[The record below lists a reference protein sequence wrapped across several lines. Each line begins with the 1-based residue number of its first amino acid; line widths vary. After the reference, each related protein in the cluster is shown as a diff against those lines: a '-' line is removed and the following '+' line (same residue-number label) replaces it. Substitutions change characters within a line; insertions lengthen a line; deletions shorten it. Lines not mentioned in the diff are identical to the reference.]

1 MKSSYQS
8 SVISLK
14 KVAIDAKKFVATIE
28 LSPKAP
34 LMTCDDLEATTRI
47 YNLFPAIINHVCMG
61 DASDT
66 FKDVM
71 GNTEL
76 AHLLE
81 HVCVELLAQ
90 TNLAGDISAGKTFIA
105 QEDTRTYT
113 LEFICN
119 DDVLVTAAFSSAIWI
134 MNWAFGGARGTKP
147 NVEAIVSGLCALID
161 SLPSELELPPEARTS
176 VEDSAAA
183 CDNAEDSDTAEACDN
198 AEASDDVAC
207 DNTEISDVADH
218 NGDNKDNPDVA
229 DAQSENVHDVSVVEN
244 ANDEAESAESAD
256 AEPAAKTPADTEF
269 VDAESVD
276 TASAVTEHVETASS
290 ATNSDVE
297 PSDEVP
303 IEPKSAPVSQE
314 TSRTTSAEDA
324 PADMKTSRQNM
335 GNSKRAD
342 LDGTMKLPRSRR
354 IR

>member
-183 CDNAEDSDTAEACDN
+183 CDNAEGKSDAEACDN

-207 DNTEISDVADH
+207 DNAEISDVADH
-218 NGDNKDNPDVA
+218 NGDTKDNPDVA
-229 DAQSENVHDVSVVEN
+229 DTQSENAHDVSVVEN
-244 ANDEAESAESAD
+244 ADDEVESAESAD
-256 AEPAAKTPADTEF
+256 AEPAAKTPADTESA
-269 VDAESVD
+269 DTESVD
-276 TASAVTEHVETASS
+276 TASTVTEHVETAPS

-297 PSDEVP
+297 ASDEVP

>member
-161 SLPSELELPPEARTS
+161 SLPSELELPPEVRAS

-183 CDNAEDSDTAEACDN
+183 CDNAEDNDVAEACDN
-198 AEASDDVAC
+198 AEASDDV
-207 DNTEISDVADH
+207 DH
-218 NGDNKDNPDVA
+218 NGGAEDNLDIA
-229 DAQSENVHDVSVVEN
+229 DAQPEKTNNTPSAEN
-244 ANDEAESAESAD
+244 ADDEAESAESVD
-256 AEPAAKTPADTEF
+256 TEPAEKTPADTESA
-269 VDAESVD
+269 VTESVD
-276 TASAVTEHVETASS
+276 TASPVADSS
-290 ATNSDVE
+290 AE
-297 PSDEVP
+297 ASDELP
-303 IEPKSAPVSQE
+303 IEPKPVPVPQE
-314 TSRTTSAEDA
+314 TSRTTSAEDT
-324 PADMKTSRQNM
+324 PADIKTSRQNK

>member
-147 NVEAIVSGLCALID
+147 NVEAIVSGLYALID
-161 SLPSELELPPEARTS
+161 SLPSELELPPEARAS

-183 CDNAEDSDTAEACDN
+183 CDNAEGNGDDEACDN
-198 AEASDDVAC
+198 AEANDDV
-207 DNTEISDVADH
+207 DH
-218 NGDNKDNPDVA
+218 NGGAEDNLDIA
-229 DAQSENVHDVSVVEN
+229 DAQPEKTNNTPSAEN
-244 ANDEAESAESAD
+244 ADDEAESAESVD
-256 AEPAAKTPADTEF
+256 TEPAEKTPADTESA
-269 VDAESVD
+269 VTESVD
-276 TASAVTEHVETASS
+276 TASVVADSS
-290 ATNSDVE
+290 AE
-297 PSDEVP
+297 ASDELP
-303 IEPKSAPVSQE
+303 IEPKPVPVPQE
-314 TSRTTSAEDA
+314 TSRTTSAEDT
-324 PADMKTSRQNM
+324 PADIKTSRQNK

>member
-28 LSPKAP
+28 LSSKAP

-161 SLPSELELPPEARTS
+161 SLPSELELPPEARAS

-183 CDNAEDSDTAEACDN
+183 CDNAEDNSDAETCDN
-198 AEASDDVAC
+198 AEA
-207 DNTEISDVADH
+207 SDVADH
-218 NGDNKDNPDVA
+218 NGDAKDNPDGA
-229 DAQSENVHDVSVVEN
+229 DAQPENAHDVSVVEN
-244 ANDEAESAESAD
+244 ADDEAESAD
-256 AEPAAKTPADTEF
+256 AEPVEKAPADTES
-269 VDAESVD
+269 AATESVD
-276 TASAVTEHVETASS
+276 TASPVADSS
-290 ATNSDVE
+290 AE
-297 PSDEVP
+297 ASDELPV
-303 IEPKSAPVSQE
+303 ESKTAPAPQE
-314 TSRTTSAEDA
+314 TSRAVSTEGTSADKKA
-324 PADMKTSRQNM
+324 SRQNK

>member
-28 LSPKAP
+28 LSSKAP

-105 QEDTRTYT
+105 REDARTYT

-176 VEDSAAA
+176 VEDSATA
-183 CDNAEDSDTAEACDN
+183 CDNAEGKSDAEACDN

-207 DNTEISDVADH
+207 DNAEISDVADH
-218 NGDNKDNPDVA
+218 NGDTKDNPDVA
-229 DAQSENVHDVSVVEN
+229 DTQSENAHDVSVVEN
-244 ANDEAESAESAD
+244 ADDEVESAESAD
-256 AEPAAKTPADTEF
+256 AEPAAKTPADTES
-269 VDAESVD
+269 VDTESVD
-276 TASAVTEHVETASS
+276 TASS
-290 ATNSDVE
+290 ATNSDAE
-297 PSDEVP
+297 ASDELP
-303 IEPKSAPVSQE
+303 IEPKPAPVPQE
-314 TSRTTSAEDA
+314 TSRTTSTEDA
-324 PADMKTSRQNM
+324 PADKKTSRQNKS
-335 GNSKRAD
+335 NSKRAD

>member
-161 SLPSELELPPEARTS
+161 SLPSELGLPPEARAS

-183 CDNAEDSDTAEACDN
+183 CDKAEDSDTAEESDD

-207 DNTEISDVADH
+207 DNTEISDVTDH
-218 NGDNKDNPDVA
+218 NGGTEDNLDIA
-229 DAQSENVHDVSVVEN
+229 DAQPEKINNTPSAEN
-244 ANDEAESAESAD
+244 ADNEAESAESTESAD
-256 AEPAAKTPADTEF
+256 AEPVEKAPADTES
-269 VDAESVD
+269 AATESVD
-276 TASAVTEHVETASS
+276 TASPVADSS
-290 ATNSDVE
+290 AE
-297 PSDEVP
+297 ASDELP
-303 IEPKSAPVSQE
+303 IEPKPAPVPQE

-324 PADMKTSRQNM
+324 PADEKTSRQNKS
-335 GNSKRAD
+335 NSKRAD
-342 LDGTMKLPRSRR
+342 LDGTMKLPRSRK

>member
-161 SLPSELELPPEARTS
+161 SLPSELGLPPEARAS

-183 CDNAEDSDTAEACDN
+183 CDKAEDSDTAEESDD
-198 AEASDDVAC
+198 AEA
-207 DNTEISDVADH
+207 SDVADH
-218 NGDNKDNPDVA
+218 NGGTEDNLDIA
-229 DAQSENVHDVSVVEN
+229 DAQPEKINNTPSAEN
-244 ANDEAESAESAD
+244 ADNEAESAESTESAD
-256 AEPAAKTPADTEF
+256 AEPVEKTPADTES
-269 VDAESVD
+269 AATESVD
-276 TASAVTEHVETASS
+276 TASAVID
-290 ATNSDVE
+290 SDDK
-297 PSDEVP
+297 PSDELP
-303 IEPKSAPVSQE
+303 IEPKPVPVSQE
-314 TSRTTSAEDA
+314 TSRTPSTKDA
-324 PADMKTSRQNM
+324 PADKKPSRQNKD
-335 GNSKRAD
+335 NSKRAD
-342 LDGTMKLPRSRR
+342 LDGTMKLPRSRK

>member
-28 LSPKAP
+28 LSSKAP

-119 DDVLVTAAFSSAIWI
+119 DDVLVTASFSSAIWI

-161 SLPSELELPPEARTS
+161 SLPAELELPPEARAS

-183 CDNAEDSDTAEACDN
+183 CDNAEDNSDAETCDN
-198 AEASDDVAC
+198 AEASDAEAC
-207 DNTEISDVADH
+207 GNAEANGAADH
-218 NGDNKDNPDVA
+218 NGDTKDNPDVA
-229 DAQSENVHDVSVVEN
+229 NTQSENAHDVSVVEN
-244 ANDEAESAESAD
+244 ADVEAESAEITD
-256 AEPAAKTPADTEF
+256 AEPAEKTPADTESA
-269 VDAESVD
+269 DTESVD
-276 TASAVTEHVETASS
+276 TASTVTEHVETAPS

-297 PSDEVP
+297 ASDELP

-314 TSRTTSAEDA
+314 TSRTPSTKDA
-324 PADMKTSRQNM
+324 PADKKASRQNK

-342 LDGTMKLPRSRR
+342 LDGAMKLPRSRR

>member
-76 AHLLE
+76 SHLLE

-207 DNTEISDVADH
+207 DNTEISDVTDH
-218 NGDNKDNPDVA
+218 NGDTKDNPDVA
-229 DAQSENVHDVSVVEN
+229 DTQSENANDVSVVEN
-244 ANDEAESAESAD
+244 ADVEAESAENAD
-256 AEPAAKTPADTEF
+256 AEPVAKTPADTESA
-269 VDAESVD
+269 DTESVD
-276 TASAVTEHVETASS
+276 TASTVTEHVETAPS
-290 ATNSDVE
+290 ATNSDAE
-297 PSDEVP
+297 ASDELP
-303 IEPKSAPVSQE
+303 IEPKPAPAPQE
-314 TSRTTSAEDA
+314 TSRAESAEGTSADKKA
-324 PADMKTSRQNM
+324 SRQNID
-335 GNSKRAD
+335 NSKRAD

>member
-28 LSPKAP
+28 LCPKAP

-183 CDNAEDSDTAEACDN
+183 CDNAEGNGDDEACDN
-198 AEASDDVAC
+198 AEANDDV
-207 DNTEISDVADH
+207 DH
-218 NGDNKDNPDVA
+218 NGGAEDNLDIA
-229 DAQSENVHDVSVVEN
+229 DAQPEKTNNTPSAEN
-244 ANDEAESAESAD
+244 ADDEAESAESVD
-256 AEPAAKTPADTEF
+256 TEPAEKTPADTESA
-269 VDAESVD
+269 VTESVD
-276 TASAVTEHVETASS
+276 TASVVADSS
-290 ATNSDVE
+290 AE
-297 PSDEVP
+297 ASDELP
-303 IEPKSAPVSQE
+303 IEPKPVPVPQE
-314 TSRTTSAEDA
+314 TSRTTSAEDT
-324 PADMKTSRQNM
+324 PADIKTSRQNK

>member
-105 QEDTRTYT
+105 REDTRTYT

-161 SLPSELELPPEARTS
+161 SLPSELELPPEARAS

-183 CDNAEDSDTAEACDN
+183 CDNAEGNGDDEACDN
-198 AEASDDVAC
+198 AEANDDV
-207 DNTEISDVADH
+207 DH
-218 NGDNKDNPDVA
+218 NGGAEDNLDIA
-229 DAQSENVHDVSVVEN
+229 DAQPEKTNNTPSAEN
-244 ANDEAESAESAD
+244 ADDEAESAESVD
-256 AEPAAKTPADTEF
+256 TEPAEKTPADTESA
-269 VDAESVD
+269 VTESVD
-276 TASAVTEHVETASS
+276 TASVVADSS
-290 ATNSDVE
+290 AE
-297 PSDEVP
+297 ASDELP
-303 IEPKSAPVSQE
+303 IEPKPVPVPQE
-314 TSRTTSAEDA
+314 TSRTTSAEDT
-324 PADMKTSRQNM
+324 PADIKTSRQNK

>member
-105 QEDTRTYT
+105 REDARTYT

-176 VEDSAAA
+176 VEDSATA
-183 CDNAEDSDTAEACDN
+183 CDNAEGKSDAEACDN

-207 DNTEISDVADH
+207 DNAEISDVADH
-218 NGDNKDNPDVA
+218 NGDTKDNPDVA
-229 DAQSENVHDVSVVEN
+229 DTQSENAHDVSVVEN
-244 ANDEAESAESAD
+244 ADDEVESAESAD
-256 AEPAAKTPADTEF
+256 AEPAAKTPADTES
-269 VDAESVD
+269 VDTESVD
-276 TASAVTEHVETASS
+276 TASS
-290 ATNSDVE
+290 ATNSDAE
-297 PSDEVP
+297 ASDEVP

-314 TSRTTSAEDA
+314 TSRTPSTKDA
-324 PADMKTSRQNM
+324 PVDKKASRQNKD
-335 GNSKRAD
+335 NSKRAD

>member
-161 SLPSELELPPEARTS
+161 SLPSELGLPPEARAS

-183 CDNAEDSDTAEACDN
+183 CDNAEGNGDDEACDN
-198 AEASDDVAC
+198 AEANDDV
-207 DNTEISDVADH
+207 DH
-218 NGDNKDNPDVA
+218 NGGAEDNLDIA
-229 DAQSENVHDVSVVEN
+229 DAQPEKTNNTPSAEN
-244 ANDEAESAESAD
+244 ADDEAESAESVD
-256 AEPAAKTPADTEF
+256 TEPAEKTPADTESA
-269 VDAESVD
+269 VTESVD
-276 TASAVTEHVETASS
+276 TASVVADSS
-290 ATNSDVE
+290 AE
-297 PSDEVP
+297 ASDELP
-303 IEPKSAPVSQE
+303 IEPKPVPVPQE
-314 TSRTTSAEDA
+314 TSRTTSAEDT
-324 PADMKTSRQNM
+324 PADIKTSRQNK

>member
-198 AEASDDVAC
+198 AEASDDV
-207 DNTEISDVADH
+207 DH
-218 NGDNKDNPDVA
+218 NGGAEDNLDIA
-229 DAQSENVHDVSVVEN
+229 DAQPEKTNNTPSAEN
-244 ANDEAESAESAD
+244 ADDEAESAESVD
-256 AEPAAKTPADTEF
+256 TEPAEKTPADTESA
-269 VDAESVD
+269 VTESVD
-276 TASAVTEHVETASS
+276 TASVVADSS
-290 ATNSDVE
+290 AE
-297 PSDEVP
+297 ASDELP
-303 IEPKSAPVSQE
+303 IEPKPVPVPQE
-314 TSRTTSAEDA
+314 TSRTTSAEDT
-324 PADMKTSRQNM
+324 PADIKTSRQNK

>member
-161 SLPSELELPPEARTS
+161 SLPSELELPPEARAS
-176 VEDSAAA
+176 VEDSAVA
-183 CDNAEDSDTAEACDN
+183 CDKAEDSDTAEESDD
-198 AEASDDVAC
+198 AEA
-207 DNTEISDVADH
+207 SDVADH
-218 NGDNKDNPDVA
+218 NGGTEDNLDIA
-229 DAQSENVHDVSVVEN
+229 DAQPEKINNTPSAEN
-244 ANDEAESAESAD
+244 ADNEAESAESTESAD
-256 AEPAAKTPADTEF
+256 AEPVEKAPADTESA
-269 VDAESVD
+269 VTESVD
-276 TASAVTEHVETASS
+276 TASVVADSS
-290 ATNSDVE
+290 AE
-297 PSDEVP
+297 ASDELP
-303 IEPKSAPVSQE
+303 IEPKPAPVPQE

-324 PADMKTSRQNM
+324 PADKKTSRQNK

>member
-28 LSPKAP
+28 LSSKAP

-119 DDVLVTAAFSSAIWI
+119 DDVLVTASFSSAIWI

-161 SLPSELELPPEARTS
+161 SLPAELELPPEARAS

-183 CDNAEDSDTAEACDN
+183 CDNAEDNGDAEACDN
-198 AEASDDVAC
+198 AEASGA
-207 DNTEISDVADH
+207 TDH
-218 NGDNKDNPDVA
+218 NGDTKDNPDVA
-229 DAQSENVHDVSVVEN
+229 DTQSENAHDVSVVEN
-244 ANDEAESAESAD
+244 ADVEAESAESAD
-256 AEPAAKTPADTEF
+256 AEPAEKTPADTESA
-269 VDAESVD
+269 DTESVD
-276 TASAVTEHVETASS
+276 TASTVTEHVETAPS

-297 PSDEVP
+297 ASDELP
-303 IEPKSAPVSQE
+303 IEPKPAPAPQE
-314 TSRTTSAEDA
+314 TSRAESAEGTSADKKA
-324 PADMKTSRQNM
+324 SRQNK

>member
-183 CDNAEDSDTAEACDN
+183 CDNAEDNGDAEACDNAETSDDVACDN
-198 AEASDDVAC
+198 AEASDVAG
-207 DNTEISDVADH
+207 H
-218 NGDNKDNPDVA
+218 NGDTKDNPDVA
-229 DAQSENVHDVSVVEN
+229 DTQSENAHDVSVVEN
-244 ANDEAESAESAD
+244 ADVEAESAESAD
-256 AEPAAKTPADTEF
+256 AEPVAKTPADTESA
-269 VDAESVD
+269 DTESVD
-276 TASAVTEHVETASS
+276 TASTVTEHVETAPS

-297 PSDEVP
+297 ASDELP
-303 IEPKSAPVSQE
+303 IEPKPAPAPQE
-314 TSRTTSAEDA
+314 TSRAESAEGTSADKKA
-324 PADMKTSRQNM
+324 SRQNK

>member
-161 SLPSELELPPEARTS
+161 SLPSELELPPEVRAS

-183 CDNAEDSDTAEACDN
+183 CDNAEDNDVAEACDN
-198 AEASDDVAC
+198 AEASDDV
-207 DNTEISDVADH
+207 DH
-218 NGDNKDNPDVA
+218 NGGAEDNLDIA
-229 DAQSENVHDVSVVEN
+229 DAQPENAHDVSVVEN
-244 ANDEAESAESAD
+244 ADDEVESAESAEKAD
-256 AEPAAKTPADTEF
+256 AEPVEKTPADTES
-269 VDAESVD
+269 AATESVD
-276 TASAVTEHVETASS
+276 TASPVADSS
-290 ATNSDVE
+290 AE
-297 PSDEVP
+297 ASDELP
-303 IEPKSAPVSQE
+303 IEPKPTLAPQE
-314 TSRTTSAEDA
+314 TSRTASAEGTSADKKA
-324 PADMKTSRQNM
+324 SRQNM

>member
-47 YNLFPAIINHVCMG
+47 YNLFPAIIDHVCMG

-161 SLPSELELPPEARTS
+161 SLPSELGLPPEARAS

-183 CDNAEDSDTAEACDN
+183 CDKAEDSDTAEESDDAEASDDEACDN
-198 AEASDDVAC
+198 AEASD
-207 DNTEISDVADH
+207 VADH
-218 NGDNKDNPDVA
+218 NGGTEDNLDIA
-229 DAQSENVHDVSVVEN
+229 DAQPEKINNTPSAEN
-244 ANDEAESAESAD
+244 ADNEAESAESTERAD
-256 AEPAAKTPADTEF
+256 AEPAEKTPADTES
-269 VDAESVD
+269 AAIESVD
-276 TASAVTEHVETASS
+276 TASPVADSS
-290 ATNSDVE
+290 AE
-297 PSDEVP
+297 ASDELP
-303 IEPKSAPVSQE
+303 IEPKPAPVPQE
-314 TSRTTSAEDA
+314 TSRTTSTEDA
-324 PADMKTSRQNM
+324 PADKKTSRQNKS
-335 GNSKRAD
+335 NSKRAD

>member
-161 SLPSELELPPEARTS
+161 SLPSELGLPPEARAS

-183 CDNAEDSDTAEACDN
+183 CDKAEDSDTAEESDD
-198 AEASDDVAC
+198 AEASD
-207 DNTEISDVADH
+207 VADY
-218 NGDNKDNPDVA
+218 NGGAEDNLDIA
-229 DAQSENVHDVSVVEN
+229 DAQPENAHDVSVVEN
-244 ANDEAESAESAD
+244 ADDEAESAESAD
-256 AEPAAKTPADTEF
+256 AEPVEKAPADTES
-269 VDAESVD
+269 AATESVD
-276 TASAVTEHVETASS
+276 TASPVADSS
-290 ATNSDVE
+290 AE
-297 PSDEVP
+297 ASDELP
-303 IEPKSAPVSQE
+303 IEPKPTPAPQE

-324 PADMKTSRQNM
+324 PADKKTSRQNKS
-335 GNSKRAD
+335 NSKRAD

>member
-28 LSPKAP
+28 LCPKAP

-198 AEASDDVAC
+198 AEASDDV
-207 DNTEISDVADH
+207 DH
-218 NGDNKDNPDVA
+218 NGGAEDNLDIA
-229 DAQSENVHDVSVVEN
+229 DAQPEKTNNTPSAEN
-244 ANDEAESAESAD
+244 ADDEAESAESVD
-256 AEPAAKTPADTEF
+256 TEPAEKTPADTESA
-269 VDAESVD
+269 VTESVD
-276 TASAVTEHVETASS
+276 TASVVADSS
-290 ATNSDVE
+290 AE
-297 PSDEVP
+297 ASDELP
-303 IEPKSAPVSQE
+303 IEPKPVPVPQE
-314 TSRTTSAEDA
+314 TSRTTSAEDT
-324 PADMKTSRQNM
+324 PADIKTSRQNK

>member
-134 MNWAFGGARGTKP
+134 MNWAFAGARGTKP

-161 SLPSELELPPEARTS
+161 SLPSELGLPPEARAS

-183 CDNAEDSDTAEACDN
+183 CDKAEGNGDDEACDN
-198 AEASDDVAC
+198 AEANDDV
-207 DNTEISDVADH
+207 DH
-218 NGDNKDNPDVA
+218 NGGAEDNLDIA
-229 DAQSENVHDVSVVEN
+229 DAQPEKTNNTPSAEN
-244 ANDEAESAESAD
+244 ADDEAESAESVD
-256 AEPAAKTPADTEF
+256 TEPAEKTPADTES
-269 VDAESVD
+269 AATESVD
-276 TASAVTEHVETASS
+276 TASPVADSS
-290 ATNSDVE
+290 AE
-297 PSDEVP
+297 ASDELP
-303 IEPKSAPVSQE
+303 IEPKPVPVPQE

-324 PADMKTSRQNM
+324 PADKKTSRQNKS
-335 GNSKRAD
+335 NSKRAD
-342 LDGTMKLPRSRR
+342 LDGTMKLPRSRK

>member
-71 GNTEL
+71 GNTEV

-105 QEDTRTYT
+105 QENTRTYT

-147 NVEAIVSGLCALID
+147 NVEAIVSGLCELIN

-183 CDNAEDSDTAEACDN
+183 CDNAEGKSDAEACDN

-207 DNTEISDVADH
+207 DNTEISAVADH
-218 NGDNKDNPDVA
+218 NGDTKDNPDVA
-229 DAQSENVHDVSVVEN
+229 DAQSENAHDVSVVEN
-244 ANDEAESAESAD
+244 ADVEAESAESAD
-256 AEPAAKTPADTEF
+256 AEPAEKTPADTES
-269 VDAESVD
+269 VDTESVD
-276 TASAVTEHVETASS
+276 TASTVTEHVETAPS
-290 ATNSDVE
+290 ATNSAAE
-297 PSDEVP
+297 ASDELP
-303 IEPKSAPVSQE
+303 IEPKPAPVPQE
-314 TSRTTSAEDA
+314 TSRATSAEGTS
-324 PADMKTSRQNM
+324 ADKKASRQNKT
-335 GNSKRAD
+335 NSKRAD
-342 LDGTMKLPRSRR
+342 LDGTMKLLRSRR

>member
-1 MKSSYQS
+1 MKSSYQP

-161 SLPSELELPPEARTS
+161 SLPSELELPPEARAS

-183 CDNAEDSDTAEACDN
+183 CDNAEDNGDAEACDN
-198 AEASDDVAC
+198 AEASGA
-207 DNTEISDVADH
+207 TDH
-218 NGDNKDNPDVA
+218 NGDTKDNPDVA
-229 DAQSENVHDVSVVEN
+229 DTQSENAHDVSVVEN
-244 ANDEAESAESAD
+244 ADVEAESAESAD
-256 AEPAAKTPADTEF
+256 AEPAEKTPADTESA
-269 VDAESVD
+269 DTESVD
-276 TASAVTEHVETASS
+276 TASTVTEHVETAPS

-297 PSDEVP
+297 ASDELP
-303 IEPKSAPVSQE
+303 IEPKPAPAPQE
-314 TSRTTSAEDA
+314 TSRAESAEGTSADKKA
-324 PADMKTSRQNM
+324 SRQNK

-342 LDGTMKLPRSRR
+342 LEGTMKLPRSRR

>member
-28 LSPKAP
+28 LSSKAP

-161 SLPSELELPPEARTS
+161 SLPSELGLPPEARAS

-183 CDNAEDSDTAEACDN
+183 CDNAEGNGDDEACDN
-198 AEASDDVAC
+198 AEANDDV
-207 DNTEISDVADH
+207 DH
-218 NGDNKDNPDVA
+218 NGGAEDNLDIA
-229 DAQSENVHDVSVVEN
+229 DAQPEKTNNTPSAEN
-244 ANDEAESAESAD
+244 ADDEAESAESVD
-256 AEPAAKTPADTEF
+256 TEPAEKTPADTESA
-269 VDAESVD
+269 VTESVD
-276 TASAVTEHVETASS
+276 TASVVADSS
-290 ATNSDVE
+290 AE
-297 PSDEVP
+297 ASDELP
-303 IEPKSAPVSQE
+303 IEPKPVPVPQE
-314 TSRTTSAEDA
+314 TSRTTSAEDT
-324 PADMKTSRQNM
+324 PADIKTSRQNK

>member
-28 LSPKAP
+28 LCPKAP

-90 TNLAGDISAGKTFIA
+90 TNLAGDITAGKTFIA

-161 SLPSELELPPEARTS
+161 SLPSELELPPEARAS
-176 VEDSAAA
+176 VEDSAVA
-183 CDNAEDSDTAEACDN
+183 CDKAEDSDTAEESDD
-198 AEASDDVAC
+198 AEA
-207 DNTEISDVADH
+207 SDVADH
-218 NGDNKDNPDVA
+218 NGGTEDNLDIA
-229 DAQSENVHDVSVVEN
+229 DAQPEKINNTPSAEN
-244 ANDEAESAESAD
+244 ADNEAESAESTESAD
-256 AEPAAKTPADTEF
+256 AEPVEKAPADTESA
-269 VDAESVD
+269 VTESVD
-276 TASAVTEHVETASS
+276 TASVVADSS
-290 ATNSDVE
+290 AE
-297 PSDEVP
+297 ASDELP
-303 IEPKSAPVSQE
+303 IEPKPVPVPQE
-314 TSRTTSAEDA
+314 TSRTTSAEDT
-324 PADMKTSRQNM
+324 PADIKTSRQNK

>member
-161 SLPSELELPPEARTS
+161 SLPSELGLPPEARAS

-183 CDNAEDSDTAEACDN
+183 CDNAEGNGDDEACDN
-198 AEASDDVAC
+198 AEANDDV
-207 DNTEISDVADH
+207 DH
-218 NGDNKDNPDVA
+218 NGGAEDNLDAA
-229 DAQSENVHDVSVVEN
+229 DAQSENAHDVSVVEN
-244 ANDEAESAESAD
+244 ADDEVESAESAEKAD
-256 AEPAAKTPADTEF
+256 AEPVEKTPADTES
-269 VDAESVD
+269 AATESVD
-276 TASAVTEHVETASS
+276 TASPVADSS
-290 ATNSDVE
+290 AE
-297 PSDEVP
+297 ASDELP
-303 IEPKSAPVSQE
+303 IEPKPTLAPQE

>member
-28 LSPKAP
+28 LSSKAP

-161 SLPSELELPPEARTS
+161 SLPAELELPPEARAS

-183 CDNAEDSDTAEACDN
+183 CDNAEDNSDAETCDNAEASDAEACDN
-198 AEASDDVAC
+198 AEASGA
-207 DNTEISDVADH
+207 ADH
-218 NGDNKDNPDVA
+218 NGDTKDNPDVA
-229 DAQSENVHDVSVVEN
+229 DTQSENAHDVSVVEN
-244 ANDEAESAESAD
+244 ADVEAESAESAD
-256 AEPAAKTPADTEF
+256 AEPAEKTPADTESA
-269 VDAESVD
+269 DTESVD
-276 TASAVTEHVETASS
+276 TASTVTEHVETAPS

-297 PSDEVP
+297 ASDELP
-303 IEPKSAPVSQE
+303 IEPKPAPAPQE
-314 TSRTTSAEDA
+314 TSRAESAEGTSADKKA
-324 PADMKTSRQNM
+324 SRQNK

>member
-28 LSPKAP
+28 LSSKAP

-105 QEDTRTYT
+105 REDARTYT

-176 VEDSAAA
+176 VEGSATA

-207 DNTEISDVADH
+207 DNAEISDVADH
-218 NGDNKDNPDVA
+218 NGDTKDNPDVA
-229 DAQSENVHDVSVVEN
+229 DTQSENAHDVSVVEN
-244 ANDEAESAESAD
+244 ADVEAESAESAD
-256 AEPAAKTPADTEF
+256 AEPAAKTPADTES
-269 VDAESVD
+269 VDTESVD
-276 TASAVTEHVETASS
+276 TASS
-290 ATNSDVE
+290 ATNSDAE
-297 PSDEVP
+297 ASDEVP

-314 TSRTTSAEDA
+314 TSRTPSTKDA
-324 PADMKTSRQNM
+324 PVDKKASRQNK

>member
-161 SLPSELELPPEARTS
+161 SLPSELGLPPEARAS

-183 CDNAEDSDTAEACDN
+183 CDKAEDSDTAEESDDAEASDDEACDN
-198 AEASDDVAC
+198 AEASD
-207 DNTEISDVADH
+207 VADH
-218 NGDNKDNPDVA
+218 NGGTEDNLDIA
-229 DAQSENVHDVSVVEN
+229 DAQPENAHDVSVVEN
-244 ANDEAESAESAD
+244 SDYEAESAESAESAD
-256 AEPAAKTPADTEF
+256 AEPVEKTPADTES
-269 VDAESVD
+269 AATESVD
-276 TASAVTEHVETASS
+276 TASAVID
-290 ATNSDVE
+290 SDDK
-297 PSDEVP
+297 PSDELP
-303 IEPKSAPVSQE
+303 IEPKPVPVSQE
-314 TSRTTSAEDA
+314 TSRTPSTKDA
-324 PADMKTSRQNM
+324 PADKKPSRQNKD
-335 GNSKRAD
+335 NSKRAD
-342 LDGTMKLPRSRR
+342 LDGTMKLPRSRK

>member
-183 CDNAEDSDTAEACDN
+183 CDNAEGKSDAEACDN

-207 DNTEISDVADH
+207 DNAEASDVADH
-218 NGDNKDNPDVA
+218 NGDTKDNPDGA
-229 DAQSENVHDVSVVEN
+229 DAQSENAHDVSVVEN
-244 ANDEAESAESAD
+244 ADDEAESAESAESAD
-256 AEPAAKTPADTEF
+256 AEPVEKTPADTESAA
-269 VDAESVD
+269 AESVD
-276 TASAVTEHVETASS
+276 TASPVAD
-290 ATNSDVE
+290 SDVE

-314 TSRTTSAEDA
+314 TSRTASAEDA
-324 PADMKTSRQNM
+324 PADKKASRQNK

>member
-183 CDNAEDSDTAEACDN
+183 CDNAEGKSDAEACDN

-218 NGDNKDNPDVA
+218 NGDTKDNPDVA

-256 AEPAAKTPADTEF
+256 AEPVEKTPADTES

-276 TASAVTEHVETASS
+276 TASTVTEHVETASS
-290 ATNSDVE
+290 ATNSDAE
-297 PSDEVP
+297 ASDEVP

>member
-105 QEDTRTYT
+105 REDTRTYT

-198 AEASDDVAC
+198 AEASDDV
-207 DNTEISDVADH
+207 DH
-218 NGDNKDNPDVA
+218 NGGAEDNLDIA
-229 DAQSENVHDVSVVEN
+229 DAQPEKTNNTPSAEN
-244 ANDEAESAESAD
+244 ADDEAESAESVD
-256 AEPAAKTPADTEF
+256 TEPAEKTPADTESA
-269 VDAESVD
+269 VTESVD
-276 TASAVTEHVETASS
+276 TASVVADSS
-290 ATNSDVE
+290 AE
-297 PSDEVP
+297 ASDELP
-303 IEPKSAPVSQE
+303 IEPKPVPVPQE
-314 TSRTTSAEDA
+314 TSRTTSAEDT
-324 PADMKTSRQNM
+324 PADIKTSRQNK

>member
-161 SLPSELELPPEARTS
+161 SLPSELELPPEVRAS

-183 CDNAEDSDTAEACDN
+183 CDNAEDNDVAEACDN
-198 AEASDDVAC
+198 AEASDDV
-207 DNTEISDVADH
+207 DH
-218 NGDNKDNPDVA
+218 NGGAEDNLDIA
-229 DAQSENVHDVSVVEN
+229 DAQPENAHDVSVVEN
-244 ANDEAESAESAD
+244 ADDEVESAESAEKAD
-256 AEPAAKTPADTEF
+256 AEPVEKTPADTES
-269 VDAESVD
+269 AATESVD
-276 TASAVTEHVETASS
+276 TASPVADSS
-290 ATNSDVE
+290 AE
-297 PSDEVP
+297 ASDELP
-303 IEPKSAPVSQE
+303 IEPKPAPVPQE
-314 TSRTTSAEDA
+314 TSRTTSTEDA
-324 PADMKTSRQNM
+324 PADKKTSRQNKS
-335 GNSKRAD
+335 NSKRAD
-342 LDGTMKLPRSRR
+342 LDGTMKLPCSRR

>member
-161 SLPSELELPPEARTS
+161 SLPSELELPPEVRAS

-183 CDNAEDSDTAEACDN
+183 CDNAEDNDVAEACDN
-198 AEASDDVAC
+198 AEASDDV
-207 DNTEISDVADH
+207 DH
-218 NGDNKDNPDVA
+218 NGGAEDNLDIA
-229 DAQSENVHDVSVVEN
+229 DAQPENAHDVSVVEN
-244 ANDEAESAESAD
+244 ADDEVESAESAEKAD
-256 AEPAAKTPADTEF
+256 AEPVEKTPADTES
-269 VDAESVD
+269 AATESVD
-276 TASAVTEHVETASS
+276 TASPVADSS
-290 ATNSDVE
+290 AE
-297 PSDEVP
+297 ASDELP
-303 IEPKSAPVSQE
+303 IEPKPTLAPQE
-314 TSRTTSAEDA
+314 TSRTASAEDA

>member
-183 CDNAEDSDTAEACDN
+183 CDNAEA
-198 AEASDDVAC
+198 
-207 DNTEISDVADH
+207 SDVADH
-218 NGDNKDNPDVA
+218 NGGTEDNLDIA
-229 DAQSENVHDVSVVEN
+229 DAQPEKINNTPSAEN
-244 ANDEAESAESAD
+244 ADNEAESAESTESAD
-256 AEPAAKTPADTEF
+256 AEPAEKTPADTES
-269 VDAESVD
+269 AAIESVD
-276 TASAVTEHVETASS
+276 TASPVADSS
-290 ATNSDVE
+290 AE
-297 PSDEVP
+297 ASDELP
-303 IEPKSAPVSQE
+303 IEPKPAPVPQE
-314 TSRTTSAEDA
+314 TSRTTSTEDA
-324 PADMKTSRQNM
+324 PADKKTSRQNKS
-335 GNSKRAD
+335 NSKRAD

>member
-1 MKSSYQS
+1 MKSSYQP

-161 SLPSELELPPEARTS
+161 SLPSELELPPEARAS

-183 CDNAEDSDTAEACDN
+183 CDNAEDNGDAEACDN
-198 AEASDDVAC
+198 AEASGA
-207 DNTEISDVADH
+207 TDH
-218 NGDNKDNPDVA
+218 NGDTKDNPDVA
-229 DAQSENVHDVSVVEN
+229 DAQSENAHDVSVVEN
-244 ANDEAESAESAD
+244 ADVEVESAESAD
-256 AEPAAKTPADTEF
+256 AEPVAKTPADTESA
-269 VDAESVD
+269 DTESVD
-276 TASAVTEHVETASS
+276 TASTVTEHVETAPS

-297 PSDEVP
+297 ASDELP

-314 TSRTTSAEDA
+314 TSRTPSTKDA
-324 PADMKTSRQNM
+324 PADKKASRQNK

>member
-183 CDNAEDSDTAEACDN
+183 CDNAEGKSDAEACDN
-198 AEASDDVAC
+198 AEASDDV
-207 DNTEISDVADH
+207 DH
-218 NGDNKDNPDVA
+218 NGGAEDNLDIA
-229 DAQSENVHDVSVVEN
+229 DAQPEKTNNTPSAEN
-244 ANDEAESAESAD
+244 ADDEAESAESVD
-256 AEPAAKTPADTEF
+256 TEPAEKTPADTESA
-269 VDAESVD
+269 VTESVD
-276 TASAVTEHVETASS
+276 TASVVADSS
-290 ATNSDVE
+290 AE
-297 PSDEVP
+297 ASDELP
-303 IEPKSAPVSQE
+303 IEPKPVPVPQE
-314 TSRTTSAEDA
+314 TSRTTSAEDT
-324 PADMKTSRQNM
+324 PADIKTSRQNKT
-335 GNSKRAD
+335 NSKRAD

>member
-134 MNWAFGGARGTKP
+134 MNWTFGGARGTKP

-161 SLPSELELPPEARTS
+161 SLPSELGLPPEARAS

-198 AEASDDVAC
+198 AEASDDV
-207 DNTEISDVADH
+207 DH
-218 NGDNKDNPDVA
+218 NGGAEDNLDIA
-229 DAQSENVHDVSVVEN
+229 DAQPEKTNNTPSAEN
-244 ANDEAESAESAD
+244 ADDEAESAESVD
-256 AEPAAKTPADTEF
+256 TEPAEKTPADTESA
-269 VDAESVD
+269 VTESVD
-276 TASAVTEHVETASS
+276 TASVVADSS
-290 ATNSDVE
+290 AE
-297 PSDEVP
+297 ASDELP

-314 TSRTTSAEDA
+314 TSRTPSTKDA
-324 PADMKTSRQNM
+324 PADKKASRQNK